1 MDILKI
7 VLYIIFVIDC
17 IALSAIILL
26 QEGKSAGL
34 GTIGGMADTYW
45 GQNKGRSMEGALVK
59 STKFLAIL
67 FLVLAVDFTDKVYDA
82 YVSPKKG
89 KIDSAVQT
97 DLNFFMI
104 YYVFP
109 AILLTEHDDAKLIA
123 DHLCSRWGEKF
134 KNSKIQYTDYD
145 SLYVSFREK
154 IFGIF

>member
-1 MDILKI
+1 MLDHVEKIFADMKPMMKKLKKASYK
-7 VLYIIFVIDC
+7 V
-17 IALSAIILL
+17 
-26 QEGKSAGL
+26 
-34 GTIGGMADTYW
+34 
-45 GQNKGRSMEGALVK
+45 NMEAFIENHGHYFREMTEYTENASDK
-59 STKFLAIL
+59 ETAAKE
-67 FLVLAVDFTDKVYDA
+67 LAVDFTDNVYDA

>member
-1 MDILKI
+1 MLDHVEKIFADMKPMMKKLKKASYK
-7 VLYIIFVIDC
+7 V
-17 IALSAIILL
+17 
-26 QEGKSAGL
+26 
-34 GTIGGMADTYW
+34 
-45 GQNKGRSMEGALVK
+45 NMEAFIENHGHYFREMTEYTENASDK
-59 STKFLAIL
+59 ETAAKE
-67 FLVLAVDFTDKVYDA
+67 LAVDFTDKVYDA

-89 KIDSAVQT
+89 KIDSAIQT

-104 YYVFP
+104 SIVKAVTNY
-109 AILLTEHDDAKLIA
+109 TDAKLIA

>member
-1 MDILKI
+1 MLDHVEKIFADMKPMMKKLKKASYK
-7 VLYIIFVIDC
+7 V
-17 IALSAIILL
+17 
-26 QEGKSAGL
+26 
-34 GTIGGMADTYW
+34 
-45 GQNKGRSMEGALVK
+45 NMEAFIENHGHYFREMTEYMENASDKETAAKELE
-59 STKFLAIL
+59 
-67 FLVLAVDFTDKVYDA
+67 VDFTDKVYDA

>member
-1 MDILKI
+1 MH
-7 VLYIIFVIDC
+7 
-17 IALSAIILL
+17 
-26 QEGKSAGL
+26 
-34 GTIGGMADTYW
+34 M
-45 GQNKGRSMEGALVK
+45 
-59 STKFLAIL
+59 FLHE
-67 FLVLAVDFTDKVYDA
+67 
-82 YVSPKKG
+82 KG

>member
-1 MDILKI
+1 MLDHVEKIFADMKPMMKKLKKASYK
-7 VLYIIFVIDC
+7 V
-17 IALSAIILL
+17 
-26 QEGKSAGL
+26 
-34 GTIGGMADTYW
+34 
-45 GQNKGRSMEGALVK
+45 NMEAFIENHGHYFREMTEYTENA
-59 STKFLAIL
+59 S
-67 FLVLAVDFTDKVYDA
+67 DKVYDA

>member
-1 MDILKI
+1 MLDHVEKIFADMKPMMKKLKKASYK
-7 VLYIIFVIDC
+7 V
-17 IALSAIILL
+17 
-26 QEGKSAGL
+26 
-34 GTIGGMADTYW
+34 
-45 GQNKGRSMEGALVK
+45 NMEAFIENHGHYFREM
-59 STKFLAIL
+59 TEYT
-67 FLVLAVDFTDKVYDA
+67 DFTDKVYDA

-89 KIDSAVQT
+89 KIDSAIQT

>member
-1 MDILKI
+1 MDVLKI

-67 FLVLAVDFTDKVYDA
+67 FMVLAVV
-82 YVSPKKG
+82 
-89 KIDSAVQT
+89 
-97 DLNFFMI
+97 LNMGF
-104 YYVFP
+104 
-109 AILLTEHDDAKLIA
+109 LNK
-123 DHLCSRWGEKF
+123 
-134 KNSKIQYTDYD
+134 
-145 SLYVSFREK
+145 
-154 IFGIF
+154 